1 MKDRL
6 VSASILLFLAIL
18 VLSLNL
24 KFPFA
29 LNIVFLLLVILALY
43 ECFKVSGYLKRTPL
57 MVLSGLYV
65 AAFSMVVAFSEL
77 RLAMVVVFLYILS
90 LIVLVVY
97 DHQKY
102 TFENIGFV
110 LLITLYVS
118 FGFTSLMLMKN
129 RNPDIS
135 TFIVFLV
142 LFGAWLSDVGGWLF
156 GMLFGR
162 HKLSPALSPKKTVE
176 GAVGS
181 IVMCLLFFIGS
192 GLAYGA
198 YMNVE
203 INYIVLGLLAIP
215 FGAAT
220 IIGDLA
226 ASALKRETGV
236 KDFSNLFPGHG
247 GIMDRFDSML
257 LSSIFMLVALEFVS
271 FIKV

>member
-6 VSASILLFLAIL
+6 VSASILLFLAAL
-18 VLSLNL
+18 VFGLNML
-24 KFPFA
+24 YPLA

-43 ECFKVSGYLKRTPL
+43 ECFKVSDYLKRKPL
-57 MVLSGLYV
+57 MIVSGLYV
-65 AAFSMVVAFSEL
+65 TAFALVVAFSEL

-90 LIVLVVY
+90 LIVFVVY

-102 TFENIGFV
+102 TYENIGFV

-129 RNPDIS
+129 RNPDIA
-135 TFIVFLV
+135 TFLVFLV
-142 LFGAWLSDVGGWLF
+142 LFGAWISDVGGWLF
-156 GMLFGR
+156 GKLFGR
-162 HKLSPALSPKKTVE
+162 HKLSPGLSPKKTIE
-176 GAVGS
+176 GAFGS
-181 IVMCLLFFIGS
+181 FALCFGFFIVS
-192 GLAYGA
+192 GIVYSAYTGA
-198 YMNVE
+198 E
-203 INYIVLGLLAIP
+203 INYYVLGFLAIP

-271 FIKV
+271 FIKI